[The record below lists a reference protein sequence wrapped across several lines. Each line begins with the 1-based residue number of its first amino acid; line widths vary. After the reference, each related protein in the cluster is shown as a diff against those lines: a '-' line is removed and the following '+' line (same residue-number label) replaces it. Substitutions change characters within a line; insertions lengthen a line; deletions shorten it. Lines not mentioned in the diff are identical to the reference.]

1 MDCANFCRLCAEFRS
16 NQQLTPL
23 DDPDR
28 CIRTKLFR
36 CSQINLPLNDS
47 LLLPQSVCDECIE
60 KLEQSWSF
68 ANAVTEAQ
76 NKLQSI
82 FAEDPLADIKI
93 KEEIVTNSPCQLLD
107 DHDYT
112 DIREIETAD
121 RNYTENT
128 VSMQCGMP
136 KLQTTEEPMVKL
148 ESDMREREDS
158 VCGTKDNMFAAC
170 RRGKELWLKVMEQF
184 RRTFNITDE
193 DCDNDGTINEKAHP
207 ELSQHSWR
215 AYNLR
220 CSKCLD
226 HFNYVDELQS
236 HARNCHSTNASETEY
251 CCFDC
256 DKKYAFWGSLKT
268 HIFSDHR
275 AVLKFW

>member
-1 MDCANFCRLCAEFRS
+1 MRWLKTIYLCFDNCQKWSNIHDTVTWQQNCCQDSKEILISRTAFTMDCANFCRLCAEFRS

-112 DIREIETAD
+112 DIR
-121 RNYTENT
+121 
-128 VSMQCGMP
+128 
-136 KLQTTEEPMVKL
+136 
-148 ESDMREREDS
+148 
-158 VCGTKDNMFAAC
+158 
-170 RRGKELWLKVMEQF
+170 
-184 RRTFNITDE
+184 
-193 DCDNDGTINEKAHP
+193 
-207 ELSQHSWR
+207 
-215 AYNLR
+215 
-220 CSKCLD
+220 
-226 HFNYVDELQS
+226 
-236 HARNCHSTNASETEY
+236 
-251 CCFDC
+251 
-256 DKKYAFWGSLKT
+256 
-268 HIFSDHR
+268 
-275 AVLKFW
+275 